1 MSNKPP
7 RSAGKPTVRA
17 VDDPSNAPATDQA
30 VAIQWHPKRDD
41 LPKLTAKGEGE
52 LADEILR
59 LAREHNIP
67 IREDRDLV
75 QVLSLLDVGQSIPA
89 EVHTA
94 VAEILAF
101 IYWTNQQYCE
111 VFDT

>member
-1 MSNKPP
+1 MSSRVPHSP
-7 RSAGKPTVRA
+7 GDPISHSA
-17 VDDPSNAPATDQA
+17 DDTSSAPAADQA
-30 VAIQWHPKRDD
+30 VAIQWYPKRDD